1 MLVLHLGQAAVPNG
15 LLAAVVHV
23 QCSGWW
29 SGSWE
34 EDGQDTHVQTTK
46 GIWDYLLCLTE
57 PTLTCH
63 VSPRPPWPFQ
73 QRCERLLQHL
83 G

>member
-1 MLVLHLGQAAVPNG
+1 MLVLHLGQAAAAVPNG

-46 GIWDYLLCLTE
+46 GIWGLLAL
-57 PTLTCH
+57 
-63 VSPRPPWPFQ
+63 SY
-73 QRCERLLQHL
+73 
-83 G
+83 